1 MRQAINGSSGGAPF
15 SGAIVAEGRVV
26 FLAGRGPLR
35 SGDYVEG
42 TIEEETRLTLE
53 NLGALLERAGSGFE
67 HVVSCAVWL
76 TDLSDVA
83 GMNSVYVS
91 VFPDPKPARAT
102 VRADLIVGKVE
113 IDCIA
118 VVPCGPPVAPTG
130 F

>member
-1 MRQAINGSSGGAPF
+1 MREAIKGSSGGAPF
-15 SGAIVAEGRVV
+15 SGAIVAEGRFV
-26 FLAGRGPLR
+26 FVAGQGPLQ

-67 HVVSCAVWL
+67 HVVRCGVWL
-76 TDLSDVA
+76 TDLEDFA
-83 GMNSVYVS
+83 RMNGVYQTF
-91 VFPDPKPARAT
+91 FPEPRPTRAT

-118 VVPCGPPVAPTG
+118 VVP
-130 F
+130 